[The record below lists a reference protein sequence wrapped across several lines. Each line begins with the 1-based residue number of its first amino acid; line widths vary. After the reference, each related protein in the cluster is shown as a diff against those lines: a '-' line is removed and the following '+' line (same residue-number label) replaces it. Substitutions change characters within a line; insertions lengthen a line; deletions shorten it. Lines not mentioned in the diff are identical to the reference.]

1 MLTLPT
7 PPKSTSSLPPPTP
20 APRAHLE
27 QITALHAWA
36 AGLGTNKACKVCAVE
51 CLLEL
56 VGLDGLA
63 VRVRSCVGVA
73 CEVLCGCCRLRKR
86 MQQHTCTLVRR
97 GKAQSSNSMTQPPR
111 AFMAPYNAINHSNA
125 NTPQISKTTTRTQQ
139 LKTPTQFHHTSCSA
153 PAAPAA

>member
-1 MLTLPT
+1 MVVVVRGDDVGDDDVNAQTVYATKIHIFT
-7 PPKSTSSLPPPTP
+7 PPSTP

-63 VRVRSCVGVA
+63 VRVR
-73 CEVLCGCCRLRKR
+73 
-86 MQQHTCTLVRR
+86 
-97 GKAQSSNSMTQPPR
+97 
-111 AFMAPYNAINHSNA
+111 
-125 NTPQISKTTTRTQQ
+125 
-139 LKTPTQFHHTSCSA
+139 
-153 PAAPAA
+153 